1 MALRPFRPCSCNSES
16 HLWKDAFRKLGADVG
31 RRISFP
37 DAARLRGEWME
48 TVVVE
53 FQGSLS
59 NLMIGDIVQILEAKQ
74 ATGQL
79 LMQKESTLQSG
90 SIYLRRG
97 QIVHVV
103 SPNGSADP
111 YALCELLEWEAT
123 PGGVFQFIADVD
135 PGVLTT
141 SLPNSALII
150 RCEVAR
156 DVFALIR
163 QRYGT
168 LNAVLRVVPAAPR
181 IQLSVGQWRILR
193 FVDDASTIRDTLTLT
208 GAEPSEFIADLETL
222 ISGRVLAFERAD
234 ASPAPNETP
243 RAPSAIEILP
253 LAMDALNALCVAYSK
268 TLGDV
273 VLSNYLRRVHQELIK
288 SHPGLASLEVS
299 KMNFADGF
307 IRLIVAPEAAAAM
320 FGDDATTTV
329 RAFRAWTERF
339 RRQCSGVVHALADI
353 NVRELA
359 PAAAARLAALGFYDG
374 LE

>member
-16 HLWKDAFRKLGADVG
+16 HLWKDALRKLGADVG

-37 DAARLRGEWME
+37 DAARRRGEWME

-79 LMQKESTLQSG
+79 LMQREATLQSG

-141 SLPNSALII
+141 SLPNSALH
-150 RCEVAR
+150 
-156 DVFALIR
+156 
-163 QRYGT
+163 
-168 LNAVLRVVPAAPR
+168 
-181 IQLSVGQWRILR
+181 SV
-193 FVDDASTIRDTLTLT
+193 
-208 GAEPSEFIADLETL
+208 
-222 ISGRVLAFERAD
+222 
-234 ASPAPNETP
+234 
-243 RAPSAIEILP
+243 
-253 LAMDALNALCVAYSK
+253 
-268 TLGDV
+268 
-273 VLSNYLRRVHQELIK
+273 
-288 SHPGLASLEVS
+288 
-299 KMNFADGF
+299 
-307 IRLIVAPEAAAAM
+307 
-320 FGDDATTTV
+320 
-329 RAFRAWTERF
+329 
-339 RRQCSGVVHALADI
+339 
-353 NVRELA
+353 
-359 PAAAARLAALGFYDG
+359 
-374 LE
+374 